1 MNNDYSVVLTSC
13 ARFDLLRR
21 TVESFAAFAD
31 IAPRQFI
38 VVEDSGSDE
47 VRGALSGIDLPFEL
61 VVHNRQGQARSIDA
75 GYALVKTPHVFHCE
89 DDWEFLR
96 GGFIGESFTVLNAH
110 PQVSAVMLC
119 GRGEHRKLKQLPLET
134 LDGVK
139 YFRARP
145 GMHRYFWGCS
155 YNPGLR
161 RMSDYRRIAPIAKIG
176 GENEVSVVFQMLGFA
191 TAHLEIPAVRHL
203 GGERHIPDATM
214 SAASSLRKTMHR
226 WRAHWRVRLW
236 RMFGL
241 PARLRND

>member
-38 VVEDSGSDE
+38 VVEDSGSGE
-47 VRGALSGIDLPFEL
+47 VRGALSGIDLPFEF

-119 GRGEHRKLKQLPLET
+119 GRGEHRKLKTLPLET

-161 RMSDYRRIAPIAKIG
+161 RMSDYHRIAPIASIG

-191 TAHLEIPAVRHL
+191 TAHLEIPAARHL
-203 GGERHIPDATM
+203 GGGRHIPDATIP
-214 SAASSLRKTMHR
+214 AHIPLRKTMHR